1 MLEVL
6 ELLYALFGKNLI
18 VMLNN
23 EGIIL
28 EFLVGAVA
36 FKLLF

>member
-18 VMLNN
+18 VMLNY

-28 EFLVGAVA
+28 KFLIGAVA